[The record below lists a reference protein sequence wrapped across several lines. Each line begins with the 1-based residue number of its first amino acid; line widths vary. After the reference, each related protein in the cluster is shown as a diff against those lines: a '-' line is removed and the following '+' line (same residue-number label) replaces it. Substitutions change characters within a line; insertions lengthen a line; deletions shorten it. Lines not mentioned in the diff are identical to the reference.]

1 MYDIILR
8 FVAWIGV
15 LLALAVAAIAVLAV
29 LGALV
34 YMALSPVLEDIGA
47 WYRRRKIV
55 EATARY
61 ARRFPVLLVL
71 AAYRGRP

>member
-55 EATARY
+55 KATARY